1 MARESPELIKKFEVI
16 NQTDIHN
23 SLAPEGNTVV
33 TYKTKIIGKL
43 KSKESLA
50 DFILERISFSVALYV
65 LKLENTTMFKSTS
78 SEM

>member
-33 TYKTKIIGKL
+33 TYKTKIIRNGNLRPTPHKMNKIFSML
-43 KSKESLA
+43 SSKSSKIA
-50 DFILERISFSVALYV
+50 QWY
-65 LKLENTTMFKSTS
+65 
-78 SEM
+78 